1 MKIRDL
7 GFDLDAKR
15 LMSKIARFCKIKER
29 SLSSLHRLIGSI
41 QLSFEIQAKNPRIF
55 WKAIMLFYVSR
66 G

>member
-41 QLSFEIQAKNPRIF
+41 QLSFEIQAKTYIH
-55 WKAIMLFYVSR
+55 VSFEKQLCSSM
-66 G
+66 